1 MLYEI
6 RDGSVSQQGE
16 PVLSHFDFW
25 IRGTEKIAIVGR
37 NGAGKST
44 LLEAIAGEKEIEIN
58 RKNPASGVF
67 RSRAFTVGV
76 LRQQACENPD
86 ETVEDCILKG
96 VKALPDCI
104 RGSGMILNSGMT
116 ASSRGSGF
124 RWRIRRK
131 SWARFPAGSR
141 RRSA

>member
-76 LRQQACENPD
+76 LRQQAC
-86 ETVEDCILKG
+86 
-96 VKALPDCI
+96 
-104 RGSGMILNSGMT
+104 T
-116 ASSRGSGF
+116 AAAGL
-124 RWRIRRK
+124 RK
-131 SWARFPAGSR
+131 SG
-141 RRSA
+141 